1 MAVFYLLESFV
12 MRTRLK
18 LISEIVLIIQMKE
31 TDIFLTHLHILELLY
46 SAFLKPYLNNHITS
60 HKVSRYFV
68 LACWKLYLV
77 K

>member
-31 TDIFLTHLHILELLY
+31 ADIFLIHLHISELLC
-46 SAFLKPYLNNHITS
+46 SAFLKPYLNNHTTS
-60 HKVSRYFV
+60 SNVGRYFIF
-68 LACWKLYLV
+68 AY
-77 K
+77 

>member
-1 MAVFYLLESFV
+1 MFYLLESFV

-31 TDIFLTHLHILELLY
+31 ADIFLIHLHVSEWLC
-46 SAFLKPYLNNHITS
+46 SAFLKPYLNNHTTS
-60 HKVSRYFV
+60 TNVGRYFI
-68 LACWKLYLV
+68 LAHWRLYLV